1 MTFDLPEELQP
12 FLDDITLSLSVV
24 ANSPSRVQKAAVNLQ
39 GVYRQHYNNVCRK
52 YLQANTRTLQSQP
65 ETHTQRLNAIRR
77 RYETEFQQ
85 RLSRMQGQYLATSQ
99 REQRSL
105 PKRTPFNAEYTP
117 LLEKY
122 FEYNAFPPLRDREWL
137 ARKSMMTPRQIEVWF
152 QNHRRR
158 ARNEGRRLER
168 IPMDRIPVEISL
180 DSLEETM
187 APFLAPKSKRS
198 PSVHRRL
205 TPPINSSHP
214 RPEQMSA
221 STSITTVL
229 DAVSPPS
236 YAFPTKFC
244 PSSQNRD
251 QTFPCKP
258 SDFGLCAEGRTGKP
272 TSKLR
277 KKTCSMAAICDS
289 LLVTRIAGPPI
300 ETESESPWHASRCI
314 GHIVAP
320 HPALVQTPAP
330 SASQPSP
337 ASATTTHA
345 HCRSPTNAIVR
356 FGVQRAVA
364 LSPLSTVSTM
374 PLSRVAGDSVDATL
388 NQTLNCLPNDLL
400 ASLRGDAASKSTL
413 ASAISKVD
421 ALIQSCQQLGEGTR
435 DLISSYASLVAFL
448 PSGIRQAEAESSAV
462 LDDFSND
469 VAGLFDGL
477 ALETDAS
484 PKPAEPAYIEP
495 SCRWLKDNWYNPYPS
510 PQVRS
515 SIAKQ
520 TGASRKDID
529 AWFIDARKR
538 IGWNELR
545 RRCFD
550 NKRANIVEAATRF
563 HQGKSLEDL
572 PCIAQYG
579 PTIENDLASITS
591 QASAWYDGRYAQSK
605 LADKLDPVVKDM
617 TPALK
622 EKIKRDADE
631 RRREERQKKKRKR
644 NPYPS
649 PECSP
654 ASSSGAALSPVVPVI
669 DLTGESQCSRPN
681 LKRRASSCSVEEYS
695 CRKRPR
701 GDSSHHDQSK
711 SNPETCLPSPA
722 TSAQEDLSEAKAA
735 SIPTLQLDDSTLEPI
750 PASGSN
756 KRKRCLSDGFQ
767 YPTAKRHQVRPQV
780 VSDPFPL
787 VTSQEWDDW
796 LLQHMSEDLTLPGT
810 IPPPVSV
817 EAPDSNTPLD
827 IQIFNFPPV
836 PDLPAPG
843 SSDSV
848 AEAIPSFPLSA
859 APPACNGVPLQ
870 NVLEWQTC
878 AYAQP
883 VNTYNPVLQFDLP
896 PSTDIQPSSA
906 TIPPM
911 LSSSSFDPDT
921 FATDPQFFDLFSV
934 PISAASFDLPAFTP
948 QEDTDPETPL
958 TEAEKEAK
966 KRELEELEAKVQAI
980 RAQIARS

>member
-1 MTFDLPEELQP
+1 
-12 FLDDITLSLSVV
+12 
-24 ANSPSRVQKAAVNLQ
+24 
-39 GVYRQHYNNVCRK
+39 
-52 YLQANTRTLQSQP
+52 
-65 ETHTQRLNAIRR
+65 
-77 RYETEFQQ
+77 
-85 RLSRMQGQYLATSQ
+85 
-99 REQRSL
+99 
-105 PKRTPFNAEYTP
+105 
-117 LLEKY
+117 
-122 FEYNAFPPLRDREWL
+122 
-137 ARKSMMTPRQIEVWF
+137 
-152 QNHRRR
+152 
-158 ARNEGRRLER
+158 
-168 IPMDRIPVEISL
+168 
-180 DSLEETM
+180 
-187 APFLAPKSKRS
+187 
-198 PSVHRRL
+198 
-205 TPPINSSHP
+205 
-214 RPEQMSA
+214 
-221 STSITTVL
+221 
-229 DAVSPPS
+229 
-236 YAFPTKFC
+236 
-244 PSSQNRD
+244 
-251 QTFPCKP
+251 
-258 SDFGLCAEGRTGKP
+258 
-272 TSKLR
+272 
-277 KKTCSMAAICDS
+277 
-289 LLVTRIAGPPI
+289 
-300 ETESESPWHASRCI
+300 
-314 GHIVAP
+314 
-320 HPALVQTPAP
+320 
-330 SASQPSP
+330 
-337 ASATTTHA
+337 
-345 HCRSPTNAIVR
+345 
-356 FGVQRAVA
+356 
-364 LSPLSTVSTM
+364 M

-400 ASLRGDAASKSTL
+400 ASLRGDATSKSTL

-421 ALIQSCQQLGEGTR
+421 ALVQSCQQLGEGTR
-435 DLISSYASLVAFL
+435 DLISSYASLIAFL
-448 PSGIRQAEAESSAV
+448 PSGIHQAEAESSAV

-484 PKPAEPAYIEP
+484 PEEPAEPAYIEP

-572 PCIAQYG
+572 PCIAHHG

-767 YPTAKRHQVRPQV
+767 YPAAKRHQVRPQV

-787 VTSQEWDDW
+787 VIVAGMGRLASPAHVRRPHTSRNYSG
-796 LLQHMSEDLTLPGT
+796 LQFRLKLQIR
-810 IPPPVSV
+810 IPHWTSKY
-817 EAPDSNTPLD
+817 STSL
-827 IQIFNFPPV
+827 PV

-843 SSDSV
+843 SSESFSPLLIMVANSKIALGDSV

-859 APPACNGVPLQ
+859 HASVQWSPL
-870 NVLEWQTC
+870 LDRRSLPDTLLFT
-878 AYAQP
+878 A